1 MNRLIELKD
10 RITERLPILGILA
23 FSLCSVNSVA
33 HLFTANAKNPT
44 DLLWVAA
51 GLVEVTTA
59 WIVHQVV
66 DNGRKVTRSNI
77 SKQDKRFYG
86 SVLVAF
92 VILAI
97 PSLSLSIAANTLEFG
112 TIWLGIQFPLLSVA
126 CAVGSA
132 VPFAVSRFEKA
143 KERGRQETERKR
155 KDKEKEKLAE
165 EAAAELDRERQELE
179 RQQLELERQ
188 RLEGLGKEAE
198 TLRHYAGNPAATQA
212 ETAEMLGVSE
222 RTVRNH
228 LGRLEALGLVSR
240 DNGGVEVLVELPA
253 SDNSRGGD

>member
-10 RITERLPILGILA
+10 RLIERLPILGILA

-44 DLLWVAA
+44 GLLWFAA

-77 SKQDKRFYG
+77 SKQDRRFYG
-86 SVLVAF
+86 GVLAAF
-92 VILAI
+92 VVLAI

-112 TIWLGIQFPLLSVA
+112 DLRLGIQFPLLSVA

-132 VPFAVSRFEKA
+132 VPITVARFEKA
-143 KERGRQETERKR
+143 KAKARQEADKKR
-155 KDKEKEKLAE
+155 KDKESKRK
-165 EAAAELDRERQELE
+165 QEQAQGNVLST
-179 RQQLELERQ
+179 
-188 RLEGLGKEAE
+188 LGKAGE
-198 TLRHYAGNPAATQA
+198 TLALFADNPALSQA
-212 ETAEMLGVSE
+212 SAAQALSISRQAVGQ
-222 RTVRNH
+222 H
-228 LGRLEALGLVSR
+228 LRKLEALGLVSR
-240 DNGGVEVLVELPA
+240 DNGGVEVLVDLPA
-253 SDNSRGGD
+253 NDNGREATK